1 MLQGLSKRCV
11 HIATLLNDSNDVC
24 DVCDEFHSAKDIDF
38 VGRETSQDYIIDKSK
53 RSFGGDI

>member
-11 HIATLLNDSNDVC
+11 HIATLLNDSN